1 LKGTVKHREAL
12 DKQIASALFSPLT
25 EEKMPDDKIL
35 PFKALTESMAD
46 RFEVAPKELLDTV
59 RAVCF
64 KGAASDAQL
73 MMLLSFAKNYD
84 LNPLAKE
91 CYAFVKEGRMS
102 IGVQVDGWSKIANRQ
117 DNYDGQEIEYEND
130 KDGKVVSI
138 TSRTYVKGRA
148 KPTVY
153 RAMMSEWNRK
163 TDVWAS
169 MPTHQLY
176 VKARNQGVRFAFGIP
191 AYDPDDMERIEK
203 STTQRAV
210 ETTATVVKDDP
221 KVSAKEAGN
230 SRQAG
235 NVAQDSLVAEKA
247 SAAAT
252 PKPPPSGTA
261 AAPAEAV
268 THADP
273 PAASAPSAT
282 GEAPDPRTKLDK
294 AYDNLRTHLDAL
306 IARHVKDAR
315 LKLLLGQVGAV
326 SVEAATDEQIAML
339 IQRIEARRGK

>member
-163 TDVWAS
+163 T
-169 MPTHQLY
+169 
-176 VKARNQGVRFAFGIP
+176 
-191 AYDPDDMERIEK
+191 
-203 STTQRAV
+203 
-210 ETTATVVKDDP
+210 
-221 KVSAKEAGN
+221 
-230 SRQAG
+230 
-235 NVAQDSLVAEKA
+235 
-247 SAAAT
+247 
-252 PKPPPSGTA
+252 
-261 AAPAEAV
+261 
-268 THADP
+268 
-273 PAASAPSAT
+273 
-282 GEAPDPRTKLDK
+282 
-294 AYDNLRTHLDAL
+294 
-306 IARHVKDAR
+306 ARHVKDAR
-315 LKLLLGQVGAV
+315 LKLLLSQVGAV